1 MDLPRTIPDLTNQ
14 VLLGGKFKLIAG
26 RLYHEGN
33 DKILRLCIEPSEQG
47 YYLEQAHKSALGIHS
62 AGQQTAQALM
72 RLGIYWPSM
81 RQDAFS
87 YVHNCDKCRAH
98 KPVSYGTLYHIMIA
112 PQWSQYIVDYLQTHI
127 LPANISLARKR
138 AIEIEARNYTLIGN
152 QLYHRGKDQQLWLCV
167 T

>member
-33 DKILRLCIEPSEQG
+33 DKILRLCIEP
-47 YYLEQAHKSALGIHS
+47 LEQDYFLKQAHNSALGIHS
-62 AGQQTAQALM
+62 AGQQTTQALM

-112 PQWSQYIVDYLQTHI
+112 PQWSQYILDYL
-127 LPANISLARKR
+127 
-138 AIEIEARNYTLIGN
+138 
-152 QLYHRGKDQQLWLCV
+152 
-167 T
+167 